1 MQRIFLPLATSLVL
15 IVGTCAQAGE
25 RQEYKDKIVQEP
37 APEPWELKIGVP
49 GWLAS
54 IQGDTGVNGKTSHSK
69 IGFNELVNKI
79 DMTGS
84 LRAEVG
90 FGRFG
95 VISEFSYLSLSDS
108 IGRDGVLRKLD
119 FREDQIL
126 GDLGLRWRL
135 IDTPRGWLEVLGGVR
150 YTYLYAE
157 LNLQSND
164 QRIALAADRL
174 ATAGTLLRARLARE
188 LVALSGRDP
197 VFPFPPLAAEDAEQL
212 ADDIERIEDNTA
224 ERAKK
229 IEKKLQ
235 KALNRRISLTEQWL
249 DPYIGLRGRYN
260 FGEKCYFL
268 ARADVSPFD
277 VGADF
282 AWQASAGFGC
292 QLTQRI
298 YGELVYRILDVDYRH
313 DGFIYDNT
321 TYGPEITLG
330 MNF

>member
-1 MQRIFLPLATSLVL
+1 VASVTPTCTLSSICNRTINGSRWPLTAWRRREHY
-15 IVGTCAQAGE
+15 CARGS
-25 RQEYKDKIVQEP
+25 P
-37 APEPWELKIGVP
+37 ANSW
-49 GWLAS
+49 
-54 IQGDTGVNGKTSHSK
+54 
-69 IGFNELVNKI
+69 
-79 DMTGS
+79 
-84 LRAEVG
+84 
-90 FGRFG
+90 RF
-95 VISEFSYLSLSDS
+95 
-108 IGRDGVLRKLD
+108 
-119 FREDQIL
+119 
-126 GDLGLRWRL
+126 
-135 IDTPRGWLEVLGGVR
+135 P
-150 YTYLYAE
+150 
-157 LNLQSND
+157 
-164 QRIALAADRL
+164 
-174 ATAGTLLRARLARE
+174 AGTPSFR
-188 LVALSGRDP
+188 
-197 VFPFPPLAAEDAEQL
+197 FPPLAAEDAEQL

-260 FGEKCYFL
+260 FSEKCYFL